1 MTLLEQTRN
10 MHREI
15 LEYLDGVAGI
25 HEPHVDTVFK
35 GYTADDEEVKVTVRE
50 YGPRQADLG
59 VRYQILLECGD
70 KRVVGNAQATLDQ
83 ALTAVDLKWRQLGIE
98 RWGEK

>member
-1 MTLLEQTRN
+1 
-10 MHREI
+10 MHREM
-15 LEYLDGVAGI
+15 LEYLDGVVGI

-35 GYTADDEEVKVTVRE
+35 GYTAADEQVKVTVRQ

-59 VRYQILLECGD
+59 VGYQVLLECGD
-70 KRVVGNAQATLDQ
+70 KRAVGNAQATLNQ

-98 RWGEK
+98 RWGDK